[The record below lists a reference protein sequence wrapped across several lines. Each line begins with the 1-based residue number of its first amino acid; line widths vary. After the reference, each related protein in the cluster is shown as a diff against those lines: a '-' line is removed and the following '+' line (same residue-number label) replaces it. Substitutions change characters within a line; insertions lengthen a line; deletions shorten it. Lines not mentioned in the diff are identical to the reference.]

1 MLRKI
6 KRYIN
11 RLVYPPM
18 GDILIFH
25 RVTSNTSVLQG
36 NRQYEVT
43 PEFLE
48 KTILEYKRKGYEFI
62 SIDQLCHQFLNYR
75 YFRKRFVCF
84 TLDDGYLDN
93 YTEAYPI
100 FEKYQC
106 PFTIYVT
113 TDYTSH
119 TAFLWRY
126 ILADLIMENDTLS
139 LANGE
144 KFICKTVA
152 AKNELFDQLNTYFS
166 HKPLSDIRELLSSYN
181 FSVEEYARKLLMSEE
196 HLKAVSADV
205 LCTIGSHTLSHP
217 HLSWISSDEQKREVV
232 ESKRVLEKLID
243 KPILHFSYPYGD
255 YTSESIK
262 IVQEAGY
269 KSAVGAWGGFLRHN
283 QTLYTMSRCII
294 TDI

>member
-25 RVTSNTSVLQG
+25 RVTSNTSILQG

-62 SIDQLCHQFLNYR
+62 SIDEVCQRFLVSKH
-75 YFRKRFVCF
+75 FRTRFVCF

-93 YTEAYPI
+93 YTEAFPI
-100 FEKYQC
+100 FQKYLC

-113 TDYTSH
+113 TDYISRK
-119 TAFLWRY
+119 AFLWRY
-126 ILADLIMENDTLS
+126 ILADLIVANETLF
-139 LANGE
+139 LTNGE
-144 KFICKTVA
+144 QFVCKTVA
-152 AKNELFDQLNTYFS
+152 EKNELFEQLNKYFID
-166 HKPLSDIRELLSSYN
+166 KPLPDIEELLSEYN
-181 FSVEEYARKLLMSEE
+181 FSVEEYSNKLLMSEDHIQAISGHE
-196 HLKAVSADV
+196 

-217 HLSWISSDEQKREVV
+217 HLSCISSDEQKREVV
-232 ESKRVLEKLID
+232 DSKRFLENLIA
-243 KPILHFSYPYGD
+243 KPIEHFSYPYGD

-262 IVQEAGY
+262 IVQAAGY
-269 KSAVGAWGGFLRHN
+269 KSAVGAWGGALRHN
-283 QTLYTMSRCII
+283 QCLYTMSRCII

>member
-1 MLRKI
+1 
-6 KRYIN
+6 
-11 RLVYPPM
+11 
-18 GDILIFH
+18 
-25 RVTSNTSVLQG
+25 
-36 NRQYEVT
+36 
-43 PEFLE
+43 
-48 KTILEYKRKGYEFI
+48 
-62 SIDQLCHQFLNYR
+62 
-75 YFRKRFVCF
+75 
-84 TLDDGYLDN
+84 
-93 YTEAYPI
+93 
-100 FEKYQC
+100 
-106 PFTIYVT
+106 
-113 TDYTSH
+113 
-119 TAFLWRY
+119 
-126 ILADLIMENDTLS
+126 MEHDTLS
-139 LANGE
+139 LTNGE

-152 AKNELFDQLNTYFS
+152 EKNELFEQLNTSFI
-166 HKPLSDIRELLSSYN
+166 HKPLFDIRELLSSYN

-196 HLKAVSADV
+196 QLKAVSADV

-217 HLSWISSDEQKREVV
+217 NLSLISSDEQKREVV

>member
-25 RVTSNTSVLQG
+25 RVTSHASVLHG

-48 KTILEYKRKGYEFI
+48 NTILEYKAKGYEFI
-62 SIDQLCHQFLNYR
+62 SMDEVCQRFLASR
-75 YFRKRFVCF
+75 HFSTRFVCF

-113 TDYTSH
+113 TDYISH

-152 AKNELFDQLNTYFS
+152 AKNELFEQLNTYFI

-181 FSVEEYARKLLMSEE
+181 FSEEEYACTLLMSEE
-196 HLKAVSADV
+196 HLKAISADI

-217 HLSWISSDEQKREVV
+217 HLSWISSDEQEREVV